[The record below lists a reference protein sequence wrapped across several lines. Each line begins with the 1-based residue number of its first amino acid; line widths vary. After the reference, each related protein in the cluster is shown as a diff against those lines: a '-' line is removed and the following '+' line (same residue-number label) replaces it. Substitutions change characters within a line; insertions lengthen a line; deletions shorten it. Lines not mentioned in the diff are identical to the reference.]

1 MTKETEKHQLALRQF
16 CAKFPL
22 RHMKK
27 DRPLYYQ
34 GEVPQSVFFIESGVI
49 KYYNITNSG
58 EEKIVGYES
67 ADELLPLEWLFDRA
81 PASLYYYDTFTDSK
95 LYSVPKSELMGFF
108 ESSHDASLAMMGRL
122 ASLYIG
128 KTIHLHALEQS
139 RARDKLLYI
148 LQYLVLRFG
157 TPVGASRN
165 MYSINMRLTHQDI
178 ANLLG
183 LTRETIST
191 EIGKLTSD
199 GIIKTKNSRYI
210 VNADKVLRLLGEND
224 FGNISL

>member
-1 MTKETEKHQLALRQF
+1 MFIEASKHQETLRHF
-16 CAKFPL
+16 CSKYPL
-22 RHMKK
+22 RYLKK

-34 GEVPQSVFFIESGVI
+34 GEIPRSVFFIETGVV
-49 KYYNITNSG
+49 KYYNITGSG

-67 ADELLPLEWLFDRA
+67 SGEFLPLEWLFGNA
-81 PASLYYYDTFTDSK
+81 PAALYYYDTFTDSK
-95 LYSVPKSELMGFF
+95 LYSVPKNDLIKFL
-108 ESSHDASLAMMGRL
+108 ESDHQASLALMNRM
-122 ASLYIG
+122 ATLYIG

-157 TPVGASRN
+157 EPAGQNLS
-165 MYSINMRLTHQDI
+165 SINLRLTHQDI

-191 EIGKLTSD
+191 EIGKLTTE
-199 GIIKTKNSRYI
+199 GVIKSKNSRYV
-210 VNADKVLRLLGEND
+210 VNVDKVLRQLGEND
-224 FGNISL
+224 FGELTL